1 MTTNLKFVDVPVRSS
16 DPIQRAREN
25 LNARLAEQI
34 ALSRDPQL
42 TRQRK
47 KGKCENRVAIQV
59 PVAPWFTLRADGKVI
74 LTIKVGGKKVT
85 AVEIPSM
92 DAFAEH
98 VGLLSKAISDGDL
111 DQYLGQVRRPGTK
124 KASAPGKLPVKG
136 KRAA

>member
-25 LNARLAEQI
+25 LNARLAEQV

-47 KGKCENRVAIQV
+47 KGKGGDRKTINVA
-59 PVAPWFTLRADGKVI
+59 VASWFTQQADGRVI
-74 LTIKVGGKKVT
+74 LVLRVGGKKVT

-92 DAFAEH
+92 ELFEQH
-98 VGLLSKAISDGDL
+98 VGLLSKAVSAGDL
-111 DQYLGQVRRPGTK
+111 DRYLAA
-124 KASAPGKLPVKG
+124 KASPFKKKGSKGVVPAQVK